1 MCAAPANLQG
11 RPLRGRLDVG
21 TGMEP
26 GVLLEKY
33 HHRDLCQEVP
43 MTPNI
48 ADIIRQH
55 VSLEVRCIDRVY
67 LHAYMPKLQT
77 SGGLCYFL
85 HDHLGHPIPSPALF
99 RPMHDRFVNAVEQ
112 FVVRRAIPKL
122 AFESGQDKD
131 AIVAGYRA
139 RFTAPD
145 GVVILGVAQ
154 EKMRSF
160 KAHKRCGPGKAV
172 TFDFSRQ
179 SVAVN
184 HFYFYVHDRDW
195 GPAFLKIGTY
205 VPYPVKLCLNGHE
218 WVKQRLRRD
227 RIRFES
233 LDNGFLSCADPA
245 ALQAACDALG
255 PTDVQAFFDRWSHR
269 LPWPMTPDDRAAGY
283 DHRVA
288 ICQLELS
295 LTQVFDRPVQGRH
308 FFEAVIRENLDL
320 GRPDRVALLF
330 PLRLTRATPPPTY
343 GYRTRVITDG
353 VQPSLHVEYKHS
365 HVKQYFKEQHALRTE
380 TTIHNPKDFYVNK
393 GLNNLPH
400 LRELGQHVNR
410 KLLEVER
417 VSHHCVLTQDALD
430 RLQCPTVEAGQRA
443 SALRFGDPRV
453 MALLQAMAGFTHLPR
468 GFRNRDLRPH
478 VETLLG
484 RPYSAAQMTYD
495 LRRLRLKGV
504 IHRIPK
510 THRYT
515 ATSYGLKVAFFYSK
529 LYLRILRPE
538 WNALLPDSD
547 LLPRPLRMALH
558 QLDAEIQKLYDEA
571 TLAA

>member
-380 TTIHNPKDFYVNK
+380 TTINNPKDFYVNK